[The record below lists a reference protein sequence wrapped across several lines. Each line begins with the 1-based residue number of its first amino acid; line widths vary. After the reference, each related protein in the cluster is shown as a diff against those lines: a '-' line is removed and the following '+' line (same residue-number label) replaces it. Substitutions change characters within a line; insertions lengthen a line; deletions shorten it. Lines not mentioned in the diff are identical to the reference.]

1 MSHPR
6 FLHSRSVAQLKKVW
20 RPQAVNRN
28 LPVASCS
35 FHSLGQTKATMSNGF
50 TQNPHKLLVI
60 PGPIEVADEV
70 LLANAS
76 ASVSHVSA
84 GFIGIF
90 GETLEMLLK
99 LLYTSVETGSQAFVV
114 SGSGTLGWDMV
125 AANLVE
131 HGEKVLV
138 LSNGYF
144 GEAFRDCLEAY
155 GAEVDILSAQLGHT
169 ITPTE
174 LENHLQETKI
184 TYKLITITHCDTS
197 TGVLADAKG
206 LAAVASRLSKDSL
219 IVLDSVCS
227 VASEEIRFDDWNLDV
242 VLSASQKGLGT
253 PPGLCI
259 SIASNR
265 ALKTL
270 ETRKTPISSYYAS
283 WKKWL
288 PIMKAYQAGSPAY
301 FATPPTNLITALH
314 KSLKLILE
322 NPELSLEERFL
333 RHKQASQKVKEA
345 VEKKLGLKQLSVNQ
359 QSSANGMTAIYLP
372 ESIPP
377 GDVIGK
383 MLEKDLVIAGGL
395 HKDCKD
401 RYIRIGHMG
410 LTAIEHPLQHIDKIV
425 VGLTDSL
432 KQLGHDPVQK

>member
-1 MSHPR
+1 MDSP
-6 FLHSRSVAQLKKVW
+6 K
-20 RPQAVNRN
+20 P
-28 LPVASCS
+28 
-35 FHSLGQTKATMSNGF
+35 T
-50 TQNPHKLLVI
+50 KLLVI

-99 LLYTSVETGSQAFVV
+99 LFTPQSRRVV
-114 SGSGTLGWDMV
+114 SFRGQRFGNLRMGYGSCELG
-125 AANLVE
+125 
-131 HGEKVLV
+131 
-138 LSNGYF
+138 
-144 GEAFRDCLEAY
+144 RTC
-155 GAEVDILSAQLGHT
+155 
-169 ITPTE
+169 
-174 LENHLQETKI
+174 
-184 TYKLITITHCDTS
+184 
-197 TGVLADAKG
+197 
-206 LAAVASRLSKDSL
+206 
-219 IVLDSVCS
+219 VCS

-259 SIASNR
+259 SIASDR

-270 ETRKTPISSYYAS
+270 ETRKTPISTYYAS

-288 PIMKAYQAGSPAY
+288 PIMKAYQAGDILG
-301 FATPPTNLITALH
+301 TNDDFILLVWKIIHQQQTHKSNHSLH

-322 NPELSLEERFL
+322 NPKLSLEERFL

-345 VEKKLGLKQLSVNQ
+345 VENKLGLKQLSVNQ
-359 QSSANGMTAIYLP
+359 QSN
-372 ESIPP
+372 
-377 GDVIGK
+377 VIGK

-432 KQLGHDPVQK
+432 KQLGHDPVQNNLWATLPPTLVLTDEMEEKKKEKILGGPLSTSEFGFGRHDT

>member
-1 MSHPR
+1 MISG
-6 FLHSRSVAQLKKVW
+6 FWKLI
-20 RPQAVNRN
+20 
-28 LPVASCS
+28 CS
-35 FHSLGQTKATMSNGF
+35 FYSRAEF

-60 PGPIEVADEV
+60 PGPIEVSDEV

-84 GFIGIF
+84 GFIAIF
-90 GETLEMLLK
+90 GDTLKMLLR
-99 LLYTSVETGSQAFVV
+99 LLYTSVEAGSQAFVV

-131 HGEKVLV
+131 RGERVLV

-144 GEAFRDCLEAY
+144 GDAFRDCLEVY
-155 GAEVDILSAQLGHT
+155 GAEVEVLSAQLGHT
-169 ITPTE
+169 ITPSE
-174 LENHLQETKI
+174 LEKHLQEAKQ

-206 LAAVASRLSKDSL
+206 LAAVASRISPDSL
-219 IVLDSVCS
+219 LVLDSVCS
-227 VASEEIRFDDWNLDV
+227 VASEEIRLDDWKLDV

-259 SIASNR
+259 FVASSR

-270 ETRKTPISSYYAS
+270 DCRQSPPGSYYAS

-288 PIMKAYQAGSPAY
+288 PSGSPSCFFFLIQSQPKAHWL
-301 FATPPTNLITALH
+301 NLSLLSHESLSGWLTGLFCYPALH
-314 KSLKLILE
+314 KSLKTILE
-322 NPELSLEERFL
+322 SPNLSLEERFL
-333 RHKQASQKVKEA
+333 RHKQASKKVKEA
-345 VEKKLGLKQLSVNQ
+345 VKKLGLKELSVNDE
-359 QSSANGMTAIYLP
+359 SSAHGMTAIYLP
-372 ESIPP
+372 ESIKP
-377 GDVIGK
+377 GEVMGK

-401 RYIRIGHMG
+401 RYVRIGHMG
-410 LTAIEHPLQHIDKIV
+410 LTAVDDQRAHIDRIID
-425 VGLTDSL
+425 GFSDSL
-432 KQLGHDPVQK
+432 KQLGHHPVG

>member
-1 MSHPR
+1 M
-6 FLHSRSVAQLKKVW
+6 
-20 RPQAVNRN
+20 
-28 LPVASCS
+28 
-35 FHSLGQTKATMSNGF
+35 GF

-259 SIASNR
+259 SIASDR
-265 ALKTL
+265 ALKTSRL
-270 ETRKTPISSYYAS
+270 RK
-283 WKKWL
+283 
-288 PIMKAYQAGSPAY
+288 GS
-301 FATPPTNLITALH
+301 ATQTSFP
-314 KSLKLILE
+314 
-322 NPELSLEERFL
+322 
-333 RHKQASQKVKEA
+333 KVKEA

-383 MLEKDLVIAGGL
+383 MLK
-395 HKDCKD
+395 K
-401 RYIRIGHMG
+401 
-410 LTAIEHPLQHIDKIV
+410 TW
-425 VGLTDSL
+425 
-432 KQLGHDPVQK
+432 

>member
-1 MSHPR
+1 MTSLLRLRPR
-6 FLHSRSVAQLKKVW
+6 CNASLFSSLHISGWST
-20 RPQAVNRN
+20 RN
-28 LPVASCS
+28 YTIAHRKTGNMPSE
-35 FHSLGQTKATMSNGF
+35 F

-90 GETLEMLLK
+90 GETLKMLLR
-99 LLYTSVETGSQAFVV
+99 LVYTSAEAGSQAFVV

-131 HGEKVLV
+131 RGEPVLV

-144 GEAFRDCLEAY
+144 GEAFKDCLEAY
-155 GAEVDILSAQLGHT
+155 GAHVELLSAKLGHT
-169 ITPTE
+169 VTPSE
-174 LENHLQETKI
+174 LEQHLQTAKR

-206 LAAVASRLSKDSL
+206 LAAVATRLSPDSL

-227 VASEEIRFDDWNLDV
+227 VASEEIRLDDWKLDV
-242 VLSASQKGLGT
+242 VLTASQKGLGT

-259 SIASNR
+259 SVASAR
-265 ALKTL
+265 ALSTL
-270 ETRKTPISSYYAS
+270 DHRKPPPGSYYAS

-288 PIMKAYQAGSPAY
+288 PIMKAYQAGTPAY
-301 FATPPTNLITALH
+301 FATPATNLITALH
-314 KSLKLILE
+314 KSLKMILE
-322 NPELSLEERFL
+322 SPGLSLEERFL
-333 RHKQASQKVKEA
+333 RHKQASKKVKEA
-345 VEKKLGLKQLSVNQ
+345 VKQLGLKQLSVDD
-359 QSSANGMTAIYLP
+359 QSSAHGMTAIYLP
-372 ESIPP
+372 ESIKP
-377 GDVIGK
+377 GDVMGK

-395 HKDCKD
+395 HKECKD
-401 RYIRIGHMG
+401 RYVRIGHMG
-410 LTAIEHPLQHIDKIV
+410 LTAVDEGGGDIARIID
-425 VGLTDSL
+425 GFSDSL
-432 KQLGHDPVQK
+432 KQLGHRPVG

>member
-1 MSHPR
+1 
-6 FLHSRSVAQLKKVW
+6 
-20 RPQAVNRN
+20 
-28 LPVASCS
+28 
-35 FHSLGQTKATMSNGF
+35 MSNGF

-322 NPELSLEERFL
+322 NPEL
-333 RHKQASQKVKEA
+333 KA

-432 KQLGHDPVQK
+432 KQLGHDPVQKSFSLVQSKL

>member
-1 MSHPR
+1 MYMFWIDDVVRYPRSGSDVIMSHPR
-6 FLHSRSVAQLKKVW
+6 FLHSRSVAQLKRVW

-174 LENHLQETKI
+174 LEKHLQETKI

-259 SIASNR
+259 SIASDR

-270 ETRKTPISSYYAS
+270 ETRKTPISTYYAS

-301 FATPPTNLITALH
+301 FATPYALF
-314 KSLKLILE
+314 
-322 NPELSLEERFL
+322 PF
-333 RHKQASQKVKEA
+333 
-345 VEKKLGLKQLSVNQ
+345 
-359 QSSANGMTAIYLP
+359 Y
-372 ESIPP
+372 
-377 GDVIGK
+377 
-383 MLEKDLVIAGGL
+383 
-395 HKDCKD
+395 
-401 RYIRIGHMG
+401 
-410 LTAIEHPLQHIDKIV
+410 
-425 VGLTDSL
+425 
-432 KQLGHDPVQK
+432 

>member
-1 MSHPR
+1 MP
-6 FLHSRSVAQLKKVW
+6 
-20 RPQAVNRN
+20 N
-28 LPVASCS
+28 
-35 FHSLGQTKATMSNGF
+35 GTGF

-60 PGPIEVADEV
+60 PGPIEVADDV

-84 GFIGIF
+84 GFISIF
-90 GETLEMLLK
+90 GETLKMLLR
-99 LLYTSVETGSQAFVV
+99 LLYTSPEAGSQAFVV

-131 HGEKVLV
+131 RDESVLV

-144 GEAFRDCLEAY
+144 GDAFRDCLESY
-155 GAEVDILSAQLGHT
+155 GAKVELLAAQLGHT
-169 ITPTE
+169 ITPEE
-174 LENHLQETKI
+174 LEKHLKESKR

-206 LAAVASRLSKDSL
+206 LAAVANRLSPDSL
-219 IVLDSVCS
+219 VILDSVCS
-227 VASEEIRFDDWNLDV
+227 VASEEIRLDDWKLDV
-242 VLSASQKGLGT
+242 VLTASQKGLGT

-259 SIASNR
+259 FVTSSR

-270 ETRKTPISSYYAS
+270 ENRKSPPGSYYAS

-288 PIMKAYQAGSPAY
+288 PIMKAYQAGSAAY
-301 FATPPTNLITALH
+301 FATPATNLITALH

-322 NPELSLEERFL
+322 SPELSLEERFL
-333 RHKQASQKVKEA
+333 RHKQASKKVKDA
-345 VEKKLGLKQLSVNQ
+345 ITKLGLKQISVND
-359 QSSANGMTAIYLP
+359 QSSAHGMTAIYLP
-372 ESIPP
+372 ESIKP
-377 GDVIGK
+377 GDVVSK

-401 RYIRIGHMG
+401 RYVRIGHMG
-410 LTAIEHPLQHIDKIV
+410 LTAVDHERGHIERII
-425 VGLTDSL
+425 GGFSESLT
-432 KQLGHDPVQK
+432 QLGHRPVG

>member
-1 MSHPR
+1 
-6 FLHSRSVAQLKKVW
+6 
-20 RPQAVNRN
+20 
-28 LPVASCS
+28 
-35 FHSLGQTKATMSNGF
+35 MSNGF

-174 LENHLQETKI
+174 LEKHLQETKI

-270 ETRKTPISSYYAS
+270 ETRKTPISTYYAS

-322 NPELSLEERFL
+322 NPKLSLEERFL

-345 VEKKLGLKQLSVNQ
+345 VENKLGLKQLSVNQ

>member
-1 MSHPR
+1 MISG
-6 FLHSRSVAQLKKVW
+6 FWKLI
-20 RPQAVNRN
+20 
-28 LPVASCS
+28 CS
-35 FHSLGQTKATMSNGF
+35 FYSRAEF

-60 PGPIEVADEV
+60 PGPIEVSDEV

-84 GFIGIF
+84 GFIAIF
-90 GETLEMLLK
+90 GDTLKMLLR
-99 LLYTSVETGSQAFVV
+99 LLYTSVEAGSQAFVV

-131 HGEKVLV
+131 RGERVLV

-144 GEAFRDCLEAY
+144 GDAFRDCLEVY
-155 GAEVDILSAQLGHT
+155 GAEVEVLSAQLGHT
-169 ITPTE
+169 ITPSE
-174 LENHLQETKI
+174 LEKHLQEAKQ

-206 LAAVASRLSKDSL
+206 LAAVASRISPDSL
-219 IVLDSVCS
+219 LVLDSVCS
-227 VASEEIRFDDWNLDV
+227 VASEEIRLDDWKLDV

-259 SIASNR
+259 FVASSR

-270 ETRKTPISSYYAS
+270 DCRKSPPGSYYAS

-301 FATPPTNLITALH
+301 FATPATNLITALH
-314 KSLKLILE
+314 KSLKTILE
-322 NPELSLEERFL
+322 SPNLSLEERFL
-333 RHKQASQKVKEA
+333 RHKQASKKVKEA
-345 VEKKLGLKQLSVNQ
+345 VKKLGLKELSVNDE
-359 QSSANGMTAIYLP
+359 SSAHGMTAIYLP
-372 ESIPP
+372 ESIKP
-377 GDVIGK
+377 GEVMGK

-401 RYIRIGHMG
+401 RYVRIGHMG
-410 LTAIEHPLQHIDKIV
+410 LTAVDDQRAHIDRIID
-425 VGLTDSL
+425 GFSDSL
-432 KQLGHDPVQK
+432 KQLGHHPVG